1 MKYGK
6 TLAVSLGAFAIL
18 GSSPAMAI
26 DLNSSKDGQ
35 VHAYSYGTNT
45 RVAVKDT
52 KQDGNPV
59 YVNYKR
65 ENSGSQYTLWN
76 KSGSGTTMTSNSGAA
91 VYVIQA
97 CVSLGGWPDKCDVK
111 REG

>member
-1 MKYGK
+1 MKTGK
-6 TLAVSLGAFAIL
+6 SLLVSFGVLAVL
-18 GSSPAMAI
+18 GSSPATAI
-26 DLNSSKDGQ
+26 DLSSSKDGQ

-45 RVAVKDT
+45 RVAVADT
-52 KQDGNPV
+52 KQDGHPV

-65 ENSGSQYTLWN
+65 VTSVDQYTLWN
-76 KSGSGTTMTSNSGAA
+76 KGGSGTTVTSAAGGA

-97 CVSLGGWPDKCDVK
+97 CVSIDGWPDKCDIK